1 MSVQSVRVFFLN
13 FNNFFSFK
21 FSVWS
26 HPHPVFFNL
35 LVCEASLF
43 VLNYFIKSVTGDL
56 SVLTIRYLLCLAI
69 QLVKVTL
76 GIK

>member
-1 MSVQSVRVFFLN
+1 MFFFLISTI
-13 FNNFFSFK
+13 FFLLN
-21 FSVWS
+21 SVFG
-26 HPHPVFFNL
+26 PIPIPFFFNL